1 MYDAMYGC
9 WFVIAQRDDSDS
21 RWMGR
26 LEALGD
32 WGEKKGWSGADEEE
46 EEAASD

>member
-1 MYDAMYGC
+1 
-9 WFVIAQRDDSDS
+9 
-21 RWMGR
+21 MGR

-46 EEAASD
+46 EETGSD